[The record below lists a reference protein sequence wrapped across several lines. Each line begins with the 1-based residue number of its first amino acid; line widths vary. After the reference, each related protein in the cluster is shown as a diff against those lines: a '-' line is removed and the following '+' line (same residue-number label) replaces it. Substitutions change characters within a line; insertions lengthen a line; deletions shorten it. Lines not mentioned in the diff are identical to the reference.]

1 MLLIPLPR
9 RPRLPAM
16 QNYLAVVG
24 KLKLVKKLR
33 LVVVLAQM
41 MMQYSRVFGSG
52 VTMKQALIPQFPQYG
67 MI

>member
-1 MLLIPLPR
+1 MLLIRLPR
-9 RPRLPAM
+9 HQRLPAM

-24 KLKLVKKLR
+24 KLKLVNKLR

>member
-1 MLLIPLPR
+1 
-9 RPRLPAM
+9 M

-24 KLKLVKKLR
+24 KLKLVNKLR

-41 MMQYSRVFGSG
+41 MMQYSRVSGSG
-52 VTMKQALIPQFPQYG
+52 VMIKQALIPQFPQYG